1 MRMIK
6 VNIFNTI
13 KILKLNKN
21 REKKN
26 YFCVSTDKAANPVNM
41 MGASKKI
48 MEQFLMRESLTQKI
62 SMARFANVAF
72 SDGSLLHG
80 FNQRFLKNQPI
91 TAPVDV
97 KRYFITPQESG
108 ELCMLSGIMGGNR
121 DIFFPK
127 QGDELRL
134 ETFSSIALRYIEARG
149 YEPKICN
156 SEDEARQGVEKLLK
170 EKKWPVYFF
179 ESDTTGEKAY
189 EEFYTEKEKLNLS
202 RFDNIGIIE
211 NDAIFDSGKLDHFD
225 SEINQFLM
233 RGVWSK
239 RELLDSFSK
248 LLNNFVH
255 TETGKYLDDRM

>member
-1 MRMIK
+1 M
-6 VNIFNTI
+6 
-13 KILKLNKN
+13 
-21 REKKN
+21 
-26 YFCVSTDKAANPVNM
+26 STDKAANPVNM

-72 SDGSLLHG
+72 SDGSLLHR

-97 KRYFITPQESG
+97 KRYFITPQIRRIVHAIWYWG
-108 ELCMLSGIMGGNR
+108 VIV
-121 DIFFPK
+121 IFFPK

-170 EKKWPVYFF
+170 EKSGLFIF

-202 RFDNIGIIE
+202 RFDNIRIIE
-211 NDAIFDSGKLDHFD
+211 NDAIFDSGKLDHL
-225 SEINQFLM
+225 IQ
-233 RGVWSK
+233 
-239 RELLDSFSK
+239 K
-248 LLNNFVH
+248 LTNF
-255 TETGKYLDDRM
+255 